1 MARPARLVTALM
13 LSALALSMVVCAA
26 VAWFD
31 VGRVDLF
38 HLAYFD
44 SCAMR
49 AHQWHWQDAR
59 RHPQVFRY
67 DFSLSP
73 VSFVLVEIWVREGK
87 VLKFSQSLPTN
98 CGSISTR
105 RNSSWS

>member
-1 MARPARLVTALM
+1 MTRPARLAVTLAVF
-13 LSALALSMVVCAA
+13 ALAVSMVVCAA

-49 AHQWHWQDAR
+49 AHQWHWQDAG

-73 VSFVLVEIWVREGK
+73 VSFVLVEIWVREGR
-87 VLKFSQSLPTN
+87 VLKFSQSLPID
-98 CGSISTR
+98 CGNISTR